1 MRKSFDPFAE
11 VAVEQEKSSE
21 PAHKP
26 CTECGQATPHGVL
39 VMYGARCTRCYE
51 HYLQHG
57 SRWTAADYA
66 RKRK

>member
-1 MRKSFDPFAE
+1 MSLRRTREIEP
-11 VAVEQEKSSE
+11 VAANEPTSE
-21 PAHKP
+21 PSPKP